1 MSVTKVLMT
10 LVKLAFACVVLAV
23 GWMMLSP
30 GSTSSWPLWSTIQA
44 AVTALGTAFPLER
57 PAFAVVVLVLG
68 AASLLAALPVPV
80 KARGRK
86 SLTSVSDAPGPVD
99 AEPVAHPVA
108 ETVTHTE
115 PAEPAEAI
123 MVAEPV
129 AETTPEQVPEPAPES
144 VAEPVSAMDLT
155 PVAESTPLSLDDE
168 ELAARHTLTMSSA
181 TSDRSRLADLLKKRG
196 DVAETEGRLDEAMG
210 AYEESIALRREVLVA
225 APEDA
230 REQRWLWTTLE
241 SLAECR
247 EDRGHRTRAAA
258 LFRESVSA
266 GIRAVA
272 LAPQKTH
279 YPQEL
284 NETRARLT
292 ALEAQLAV

>member
-1 MSVTKVLMT
+1 
-10 LVKLAFACVVLAV
+10 
-23 GWMMLSP
+23 
-30 GSTSSWPLWSTIQA
+30 
-44 AVTALGTAFPLER
+44 
-57 PAFAVVVLVLG
+57 
-68 AASLLAALPVPV
+68 
-80 KARGRK
+80 
-86 SLTSVSDAPGPVD
+86 
-99 AEPVAHPVA
+99 
-108 ETVTHTE
+108 
-115 PAEPAEAI
+115 
-123 MVAEPV
+123 
-129 AETTPEQVPEPAPES
+129 
-144 VAEPVSAMDLT
+144 
-155 PVAESTPLSLDDE
+155 VAESE
-168 ELAARHTLTMSSA
+168 A
-181 TSDRSRLADLLKKRG
+181 
-196 DVAETEGRLDEAMG
+196 RLDEAMS

-225 APEDA
+225 SPEDA

-284 NETRARLT
+284 QETRARLT